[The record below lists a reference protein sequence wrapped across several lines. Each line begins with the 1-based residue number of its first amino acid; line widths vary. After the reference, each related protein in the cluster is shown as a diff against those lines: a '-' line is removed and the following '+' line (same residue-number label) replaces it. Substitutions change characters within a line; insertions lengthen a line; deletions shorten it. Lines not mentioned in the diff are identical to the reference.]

1 MGLVVLGRGPGGPAF
16 LARDGRHTRP
26 GRACA
31 RWVLALALAALAGCD
46 GGGRSGGARS
56 PHDKVACVGCH
67 RGGPTPSGRAGVPD
81 AACSARGC
89 HPDGGPDSARIAMVT
104 FRHSA
109 HPMSEKRSVPCAAC
123 HIHEAG
129 STVLRPDST
138 TCALCHFPE
147 IASPRDVGCATCHR
161 NPQHTQMT
169 SQGVPLSHAMLAQ
182 ARVPCTRC
190 HYQVVQGDTT
200 VAVARCATCHAAKP
214 PAKLPPADTAHALH
228 PELACRSCH
237 TPIVHRVAAMS
248 GSIALVCS
256 DCHAARHRRPIP
268 ADTSSTAKCADC
280 HAGVHAEQQRLM
292 LGLMPG
298 EDLRPSLMFMGGVT
312 CRSCHVSPEAPRP
325 GAGGSLR
332 PAASVCVGCH
342 GAAWRGILARW
353 DRGYERR
360 RAWIDAYLRRAEADL
375 GSHASGAALARMAEA
390 KGLMA
395 FVERARPAHNLTA
408 ADGIMRHSLGLV
420 DDAFRL
426 AGRAAPTPPEL
437 GPPVRPGACIA
448 CHYGIEEAPT
458 GRDSATGR
466 VTTHAD
472 HLFKAFLPCDAC
484 HAAGAAPPGVPDSL
498 WIDTTSATG
507 PRNRAFLKPRR
518 SK

>member
-1 MGLVVLGRGPGGPAF
+1 VLGGRRAAAAAGRPRRRGAGPARR
-16 LARDGRHTRP
+16 LLP
-26 GRACA
+26 
-31 RWVLALALAALAGCD
+31 LALAALAGC
-46 GGGRSGGARS
+46 GGGGGGKPAGS

-81 AACSARGC
+81 AACSARAC
-89 HPDGGPDSARIAMVT
+89 HPNGGPDSARIAMVT

-123 HIHEAG
+123 HTHEAG
-129 STVLRPDST
+129 STRLGADSS

-147 IASPRDVGCATCHR
+147 IAGPRDAGCATCHR
-161 NPQHTQMT
+161 NPQHTRTT
-169 SQGVPLSHAMLAQ
+169 SQGVPLSHAMLEQ

-190 HYQVVQGDTT
+190 HYRVVEGDTT
-200 VAVARCATCHAAKP
+200 VAVARCASCHKSRP
-214 PAKLPPADTAHALH
+214 PAKLPPADSVHASH

-237 TPIVHRVAAMS
+237 APVLHRVVAMS
-248 GSIALVCS
+248 GSIDLQCA
-256 DCHAARHRRPIP
+256 DCHSMHHRRPIP
-268 ADTSSTAKCADC
+268 ADTSTTARCADC

-298 EDLRPSLMFMGGVT
+298 EELRPSLMFMGGVT
-312 CRSCHVSPEAPRP
+312 CRSCHVSPDAPRP
-325 GAGGSLR
+325 AAGASLR
-332 PAASVCVGCH
+332 PTASVCVGCH
-342 GAAWRGILARW
+342 GDAWKGVLARW
-353 DRGYERR
+353 DRGYQRR
-360 RAWIDAYLRRAEADL
+360 RGWIDAYLRSAEAGL
-375 GSHASGAALARMAEA
+375 GNGAGGAALARLAEA

-395 FVERARPAHNLTA
+395 FVDRARPAHNLSA
-408 ADGIMRHSLGLV
+408 ADGIMRRAVQLAG
-420 DDAFRL
+420 DAYRL
-426 AGRAAPTPPEL
+426 AGRAAPPPPEL
-437 GPPVRPGACIA
+437 GPAVRPGACIA

-498 WIDTTSATG
+498 WIDTTSSTG
-507 PRNRAFLKPRR
+507 GPASRAFLKPRR
-518 SK
+518 QQVRK